1 MEYDNDCCCPLFQVD
16 LAHLLAARE
25 QELRTLSAEVYMI
38 KFCPLAFN
46 FLNKQK
52 ENSIKAYNITLRIK
66 RTSPTYTILCRIICM
81 GYLIFPRLP
90 CCHCYFYL
98 LLICAVMGGLYFRQY
113 IKSSLLASDDFSS

>member
-1 MEYDNDCCCPLFQVD
+1 MELFSENNDNDCCCPLFQVD

-52 ENSIKAYNITLRIK
+52 ENSIKAYNITLQIK

-81 GYLIFPRLP
+81 GYSIFPVF
-90 CCHCYFYL
+90 H
-98 LLICAVMGGLYFRQY
+98 AVIATSTY
-113 IKSSLLASDDFSS
+113 SLFVL